1 MLNVVIFRAVRPT
14 RDKVDKF
21 RGAVAVLAGAVVVV
35 FAFVLYLMTLAPTV
49 LYYARPIFFD
59 SAMLQAEASVLGIG
73 HPSGY
78 PTYMMLTHLFTY
90 LPFGDEA
97 HLTNLASAV
106 YGAVSVALFYA
117 ISLRLSGR
125 IVAAAAGALAFAVSA
140 TFWSQAVITEVYTLN
155 TVFIGLIFLI
165 LLVWRETRKDR
176 YLLLAAFVM
185 GLSLTHHLTSGIL
198 LPGGFAFI
206 FLTERRKLFEAGL
219 MLKGLGLF
227 LLGLTPYIYLP
238 IRALMNAPLTEADP
252 STLGRFLLL
261 VTGSSLWVPSL
272 QDRSNCAPS
281 PFLFV
286 DFSERLRLYGGHLL
300 GQFPVVLM
308 LVGALGVIYLLFT
321 DRALAALLGTVSF
334 GVLAQSLAYLKG
346 GTEDY
351 FVFLIP
357 AYLSFGLCVSIGL
370 GILLRRMEGLNLRSS
385 FFKQVLLILFSVLM
399 LVAPFIGI
407 QKTYEANYQSHNYE
421 GRRIVDAVV
430 RETKPNATV
439 LHHRSPLWYMVLA
452 EKKRRDLTLMDPF
465 CTSWV
470 RYRDIVWPGSLS
482 YQQAAA
488 RYKIGDTTGVAAARE
503 AAKKGPVYIL
513 AQEFKEKKTS
523 PRLFE
528 KAGFDVVP
536 VEKGILYRLVPRKG
550 R

>member
-1 MLNVVIFRAVRPT
+1 MKNVVDSVGR
-14 RDKVDKF
+14 F
-21 RGAVAVLAGAVVVV
+21 RGPGAVLVGAGVSV

-59 SAMLQAEASVLGIG
+59 SAMLQAEVSVLGIG

-90 LPFGDEA
+90 LPFWGEA

-125 IVAAAAGALAFAVSA
+125 VVAAATGALAFAVSA

-155 TVFIGLIFLI
+155 ALFISLVVLI
-165 LLVWRETRKDR
+165 LLVWRDTQKDR
-176 YLLLAAFVM
+176 YLLLAAFVV
-185 GLSLTHHLTSGIL
+185 GISLTHHLTSGLL
-198 LPGGFAFI
+198 LPGGFAFV
-206 FLTERRKLFEAGL
+206 FLTERRKLAEVGL
-219 MLKGLGLF
+219 MLKAFGLF

-238 IRALMNAPLTEADP
+238 VRALMNAPLTEADP

-281 PFLFV
+281 PFLSV
-286 DFSERLRLYGGHLL
+286 DFPERLRLYGGHLL

-308 LVGALGVIYLLFT
+308 LVGALGVVYLLFT
-321 DRALAALLGTVSF
+321 DRALAALLGIVSF

-351 FVFLIP
+351 FVFPIP
-357 AYLSFGLCVSIGL
+357 AYLSFGLCISVGL
-370 GILLRRMEGLNLRSS
+370 GLLLRRAESLQMRPG
-385 FFKQVLLILFSVLM
+385 VLKKVVLILVSLLM
-399 LVAPFIGI
+399 LAAPFIGI
-407 QKTYEANYQSHNYE
+407 QKTYEANDQSHNYE

-488 RYKIGDTTGVAAARE
+488 RYKTGDTTGVAAARE

-513 AQEFKEKKTS
+513 AQEFKEGKTS

-528 KAGFDVVP
+528 KAGFRVVP
-536 VEKGILYRLVPRKG
+536 VEKGILYQLVPREG

>member
-1 MLNVVIFRAVRPT
+1 MKSFANSAGGFRRA
-14 RDKVDKF
+14 
-21 RGAVAVLAGAVVVV
+21 GAVLAGAAVVV
-35 FAFVLYLMTLAPTV
+35 FAFGLYLTTLAPTV

-59 SAMLQAEASVLGIG
+59 SAMLQAEVSVLGIG

-78 PTYMMLTHLFTY
+78 PLYMMLTHLFTY

-97 HLTNLASAV
+97 HRINLASAV
-106 YGAVSVALFYA
+106 YGAIAVALFYVV
-117 ISLRLSGR
+117 SLRLSGR
-125 IVAAAAGALAFAVSA
+125 IFAAAAGTLAFAVSA

-155 TVFIGLIFLI
+155 ALFIALIVLV
-165 LLVWRETRKDR
+165 LLVWRDTRRDR
-176 YLLLAAFVM
+176 YLLLVAFVM
-185 GLSLTHHLTSGIL
+185 GLSLTHHLTSGLL

-206 FLTERRKLFEAGL
+206 FLTERRKLFETGL
-219 MLKGLGLF
+219 MLKGFALF
-227 LLGLTPYIYLP
+227 LLGLTPYLYLP
-238 IRALMNAPLTEADP
+238 VRAWMDAPLTEADP
-252 STLGRFLLL
+252 STPGRFLLL

-272 QDRSNCAPS
+272 QDRSKCAPS
-281 PFLFV
+281 PFLSV
-286 DFSERLRLYGGHLL
+286 DLPDRLQLYGGHLL

-308 LVGALGVIYLLFT
+308 FVGALGIVYLLFK
-321 DRALAALLGTVSF
+321 DRALAALLGVVAF

-357 AYLSFGLCVSIGL
+357 AYLAFGLCISIGL
-370 GILLRRMEGLNLRSS
+370 GLLLRRTESLRLRPGAL
-385 FFKQVLLILFSVLM
+385 KNALLILLPVLM
-399 LVAPFIGI
+399 LAVPFIGI
-407 QKTYEANYQSHNYE
+407 QKTYAANDQSHNYE
-421 GRRIVDAVV
+421 GRRTVEAVV
-430 RETKPNATV
+430 RDTKPNSTV

-452 EKKRRDLTLMDPF
+452 EKKRRDLILMDPF

-482 YQQAAA
+482 YQQVAA
-488 RYKIGDTTGVAAARE
+488 RYKTGDTTGVAAARE

-513 AQEFKEKKTS
+513 AQEFKEGKTS

-536 VEKGILYRLVPRKG
+536 VERGILYRLVPRGG

>member
-1 MLNVVIFRAVRPT
+1 M
-14 RDKVDKF
+14 DEF
-21 RGAVAVLAGAVVVV
+21 RGPGAVLVGMVVSV

-106 YGAVSVALFYA
+106 YGAVAVALFYA
-117 ISLRLSGR
+117 ISLRLSR
-125 IVAAAAGALAFAVSA
+125 RVVAAAAGALAFAVSA

-155 TVFIGLIFLI
+155 ALFISLSTLI
-165 LLVWRETRKDR
+165 LLVWRDARRDR
-176 YLLLAAFVM
+176 YLLLAAFVV
-185 GLSLTHHLTSGIL
+185 GISLTHHLTSGLL
-198 LPGGFAFI
+198 LPGGFAFV
-206 FLTERRKLFEAGL
+206 FLTERRKLAEVGL
-219 MLKGLGLF
+219 MLKAFGLF
-227 LLGLTPYIYLP
+227 LLGLTPYLYLP
-238 IRALMNAPLTEADP
+238 VRALMDAPLTEADP
-252 STLGRFLLL
+252 STPGRFLLL

-281 PFLFV
+281 PFLSVSFP
-286 DFSERLRLYGGHLL
+286 DRLQLYSGHLL

-321 DRALAALLGTVSF
+321 DRALISLLGILSF
-334 GVLAQSLAYLKG
+334 GVLVQSLAYLKG

-357 AYLSFGLCVSIGL
+357 AYLAFGLCISAGL
-370 GILLRRMEGLNLRSS
+370 GLLLRKSGSPNLGSGALRKILL
-385 FFKQVLLILFSVLM
+385 VLISLLM
-399 LVAPFIGI
+399 LAAPFLGI
-407 QKTYEANYQSHNYE
+407 QETYAANDQSHNYE

-430 RETKPNATV
+430 RDTKPNATV

-488 RYKIGDTTGVAAARE
+488 RYKTGDTTGVAAARE

-513 AQEFKEKKTS
+513 AQEFKEGKTS

-528 KAGFDVVP
+528 KAGFRVVP
-536 VEKGILYRLVPRKG
+536 VEKGILYQLVPREG

>member
-1 MLNVVIFRAVRPT
+1 M
-14 RDKVDKF
+14 DKL
-21 RGAVAVLAGAVVVV
+21 RGPGAVLVGAMLSV

-106 YGAVSVALFYA
+106 YGAVAVALFYA
-117 ISLRLSGR
+117 ISLCLSGR
-125 IVAAAAGALAFAVSA
+125 VVAAVAGAFAFAVSA

-155 TVFIGLIFLI
+155 ALFISLTVLI
-165 LLVWRETRKDR
+165 LLVWRDTRRDR
-176 YLLLAAFVM
+176 YLLLAAFVV
-185 GLSLTHHLTSGIL
+185 GLSLTHHLTSGLL
-198 LPGGFAFI
+198 LPGGFAFV
-206 FLTERRKLFEAGL
+206 FLTERRKLLEAKL
-219 MLKGLGLF
+219 MLKAFGLF
-227 LLGLTPYIYLP
+227 LLGLTPYLYLP
-238 IRALMNAPLTEADP
+238 VRAWMDAPLTEADP
-252 STLGRFLLL
+252 SNPVRFLLL

-281 PFLFV
+281 PFLSVSFP
-286 DFSERLRLYGGHLL
+286 ERLQLYGGHLL

-308 LVGALGVIYLLFT
+308 LVGVLGVLYLLST
-321 DRALAALLGTVSF
+321 DRALISLLGVVSF
-334 GVLAQSLAYLKG
+334 GVIVQSLAYLKG

-357 AYLSFGLCVSIGL
+357 AYIAFGLCISVGL
-370 GILLRRMEGLNLRSS
+370 GLLLRWTESIFLRPG
-385 FFKQVLLILFSVLM
+385 VLKKMLLFLLPVLM
-399 LVAPFIGI
+399 LAAPFLGI
-407 QKTYEANYQSHNYE
+407 QKTYAANDQSHNYE

-430 RETKPNATV
+430 RDTKPNSTV
-439 LHHRSPLWYMVLA
+439 LHHRSPLWYMVLV

-470 RYRDIVWPGSLS
+470 RYRDIVWPGSLG

-488 RYKIGDTTGVAAARE
+488 RYRIGDTTGVAAARE

-513 AQEFKEKKTS
+513 AQEFKEGKTS
-523 PRLFE
+523 SRLFE
-528 KAGFDVVP
+528 KAGFKVVS
-536 VEKGILYRLVPRKG
+536 VEKGILYRLVPRE
-550 R
+550 RR